1 MSTPSGERD
10 ILDICNMNH
19 QISKIKSIQF
29 DIICVYRSSDSGK
42 INQINFLKDLNSLIH
57 VNRKTFVLG
66 DFNFNALSPEKNLIL
81 KELGNWDFIQMVKKP
96 THFQGGLID
105 HCYKSDNISTQ
116 SFSLNQKSV
125 YYTDHDVNELIV
137 TNI

>member
-1 MSTPSGERD
+1 MTEKYQIHEYNSHYNSYGDGKGIALYFLED
-10 ILDICNMNH
+10 FEHVLDICTMNH

-29 DIICVYRSSDSGK
+29 DIICVYRSSDSRK

-105 HCYKSDNISTQ
+105 HCYKSDNIPTQ
-116 SFSLNQKSV
+116 
-125 YYTDHDVNELIV
+125 
-137 TNI
+137 